1 MNTEN
6 KSRQNIQSQISEF
19 STKIEKIKQNI
30 ITVFSGN
37 SHVVDKLLIGFLS
50 GLHILIE
57 DIPGVGKTTLAK
69 CLARA
74 TGLDFGRIQFTPD
87 LLPGD
92 ILGFSVWSREKE
104 EFIFK
109 PGAIMHQFILADEI
123 NRASARTQSSL
134 LESMQEKHI
143 TVDNQTYT
151 LPDPFFLIAT
161 QNPVSFEGTFK
172 LPEAEL
178 DRFGISFSIGYP
190 DEEAEKHI
198 LNLDFD
204 EDLSEKL
211 VSLVGKKDIK
221 KIRMLTKDI
230 HTDEKIIEY
239 LLEFVKLTRE
249 HRYIKLGLS
258 PRGSQH
264 LLRAAKAKAFLE
276 KRDFMVPEDLIEIIP
291 MVVSH
296 KIILSADARMEK
308 IKADDVIDSLLSQ
321 LSLPTGL

>member
-1 MNTEN
+1 MDSEN
-6 KSRQNIQSQISEF
+6 NQQIQSQIIEF
-19 STKIEKIKQNI
+19 STKTEEITTNIKK
-30 ITVFSGN
+30 VFLGN
-37 SHVVDKLLIGFLS
+37 GHVVDKLLIGFMS
-50 GLHILIE
+50 GLHVLIE

-69 CLARA
+69 CLARV

-109 PGAIMHQFILADEI
+109 PGAIMHQFVLADEI

-143 TVDNQTYT
+143 TVDNKTYD
-151 LPDPFFLIAT
+151 LPDPFFIIAT
-161 QNPVSFEGTFK
+161 QNPISFEGTFK

-190 DEEAEKHI
+190 DREAEKEI

-204 EDLSEKL
+204 TDISKKL
-211 VSLVGKKDIK
+211 RNFLNKDDIK
-221 KIRMLTKDI
+221 KMRLLIKEI
-230 HTDEKIIEY
+230 HTDEKIVKF
-239 LLEFVKLTRE
+239 LLEFVNLTRE

-264 LLRAAKAKAFLE
+264 LLRAARAKAFLE
-276 KRDFMVPEDLIEIIP
+276 KRDFVVPEDLKEIIP
-291 MVVSH
+291 LVVSH
-296 KIILSADARMEK
+296 KIIPSADARMEK
-308 IKADDVIDSLLSQ
+308 IKTRDIIDSLLSR
-321 LSLPTGL
+321 LPLPTGL